1 MKATEMS
8 INRGMDKEDA
18 AHRYN
23 GILLSHKRNKI
34 MPFAA
39 TWVNLEIIILSEVR
53 ERQTAS
59 YINVKKNYMSLFKN
73 RIINKLIIETQKQIC
88 RHRKQIY
95 HYQRVQ
101 HGGGSG

>member
-23 GILLSHKRNKI
+23 GILLSHKKNKI

-39 TWVNLEIIILSEVR
+39 TWMNLEIIILSEVG
-53 ERQTAS
+53 ERQIA
-59 YINVKKNYMSLFKN
+59 YQCKKNYTSVFKN
-73 RIINKLIIETQKQIC
+73 RIINELIIEEQRQIC

-95 HYQRVQ
+95 DYQRVQ
-101 HGGGSG
+101 HGGGGG